1 MAPTG
6 FIPVPEAGP
15 PTPEMNEPSGGQAMS
30 TASGPSSLNN
40 ATTTLPANLPTYA
53 AMAPH
58 SLGLLP
64 VPLGMPPGLRLPP
77 PGTAAAHLLMSQ
89 AAGAGTNAMA
99 THLLGQSILAGLGAA
114 AAAQGLGPAM
124 GQPAGPSGFFNVFNP
139 HLPGH
144 QQQQQPPQMPSHDDA
159 DDMELEEADDD
170 VHQQHHKEMDGRNR
184 SSGGWNDQ
192 MDDRSDMLQHR
203 QQLQHRTPDKS
214 NNGPGLLDRLRS
226 LANHEAGSLDHHHH
240 HHNNGSELAE
250 RSGGGGPLHL
260 RTDLAG
266 PGSSADQYGLSP
278 NLASSLR
285 GVPLTAAAAEMGIRL
300 LRGGGGGPPDAFG
313 TPGRGGIGSDD
324 PFMPRQPHLGKN
336 FVIEHF
342 SFDHSIQ
349 F

>member
-1 MAPTG
+1 
-6 FIPVPEAGP
+6 
-15 PTPEMNEPSGGQAMS
+15 
-30 TASGPSSLNN
+30 
-40 ATTTLPANLPTYA
+40 
-53 AMAPH
+53 
-58 SLGLLP
+58 
-64 VPLGMPPGLRLPP
+64 
-77 PGTAAAHLLMSQ
+77 MSQ

-144 QQQQQPPQMPSHDDA
+144 PQQQQQQPPQMPSHDDA

-250 RSGGGGPLHL
+250 RSGGGPLHL

-300 LRGGGGGPPDAFG
+300 LRGGGGPPDAFG

-336 FVIEHF
+336 FVILRF